1 MFGEIMLDKLLVWMG
16 RIRKEDIVFE
26 NPSVIDN
33 IDSHKK
39 GGIIIISHLGNIEI
53 SSAIAHQKP
62 GIRLTILVYTRHA
75 EKFNSLMKKVNA
87 SARIELLQVT
97 DMSPAIAMVLSE
109 RIEAGEYIVI
119 AGDRTPVT
127 GNERVSMVSFL
138 GETAPMPQGAFILAA
153 ILKCPVYIMF
163 CLKLEDKYHIYVE
176 QFSEQLAF
184 NRKQREQLID
194 EVVQQYAHKLERY
207 CLKAPL
213 QWFNFFPFWCDGKV
227 LENNKGCVQRNE

>member
-1 MFGEIMLDKLLVWMG
+1 MG

-39 GGIIIISHLGNIEI
+39 GGIIIISHLGNVEI

-109 RIEAGEYIVI
+109 RVEAGEYIVI

-138 GETAPMPQGAFILAA
+138 GRRHRCHRVHLSGSSIEV
-153 ILKCPVYIMF
+153 PVYIMF
-163 CLKLEDKYHIYVE
+163 CLKLDDKYHIYVE
-176 QFSEQLAF
+176 QFSEQLTF

-194 EVVQQYAHKLERY
+194 EAVQQYAHKLERY

-213 QWFNFFPFWCDGKV
+213 QWFNFFPFWRDGTA
-227 LENNKGCVQRNE
+227 LENNKGCVHRNE